1 MLILSQNKKLLVAI
15 ENSSGVYT
23 YENKLKIDLPEGIE
37 ELGKYSNEERTIEVL
52 KIIYNRYDRGQ
63 RVFEMPEE

>member
-37 ELGKYSNEERTIEVL
+37 ELGKYSNEERVIEVL